1 MEMKEICHFFSRS
14 NESLSMAHITHLP
27 WGGVVVPPQEEHR
40 RSCQRGRFA
49 ALLGFAQLA
58 GERRRPRGFGPAPR
72 RGSGSGPL
80 GLSGHPAAGFA
91 RCEGRPLGPARPRPP
106 GRRLPGISGTPGPRP
121 PLAAGWPR
129 PPSAAWTPRPLGLR
143 LPLRGTARFVPRS
156 LARPIGAG
164 ALRLARRAL
173 PPGGPASGRGL
184 GPGSAPSG
192 WLRPGPLCAWRLPR
206 PSGPSA
212 SRRGWSALALSG
224 LGFAR
229 PAPPRVP
236 LGPPRRLRAAGS
248 SPFGARPGSLRPG
261 GGAAL
266 RAASDGFAAPGAG
279 GPVAERCRLRAA
291 MLFRR
296 WPSTMIKADA
306 LHPLDLLHVV
316 SYTRGGPR
324 RAAGCV
330 CDPAHRASRISS
342 QDLPATEKK
351 EG

>member
-1 MEMKEICHFFSRS
+1 MGPAGPTPEGLRVRGPGA
-14 NESLSMAHITHLP
+14 LRALP
-27 WGGVVVPPQEEHR
+27 VGPP
-40 RSCQRGRFA
+40 
-49 ALLGFAQLA
+49 
-58 GERRRPRGFGPAPR
+58 RPR
-72 RGSGSGPL
+72 L
-80 GLSGHPAAGFA
+80 
-91 RCEGRPLGPARPRPP
+91 P
-106 GRRLPGISGTPGPRP
+106 GRRLPGFSGTPGPRP

-129 PPSAAWTPRPLGLR
+129 PPSAAWAPRPLGLR

-279 GPVAERCRLRAA
+279 GPVAGLCRLFGGFVVDDGRVSECHRRTFHPLNSSKSCR
-291 MLFRR
+291 LFPR
-296 WPSTMIKADA
+296 WPSPGGWLLMRPG
-306 LHPLDLLHVV
+306 LRPLA
-316 SYTRGGPR
+316 YPRGILT
-324 RAAGCV
+324 
-330 CDPAHRASRISS
+330 S
-342 QDLPATEKK
+342 E
-351 EG
+351 